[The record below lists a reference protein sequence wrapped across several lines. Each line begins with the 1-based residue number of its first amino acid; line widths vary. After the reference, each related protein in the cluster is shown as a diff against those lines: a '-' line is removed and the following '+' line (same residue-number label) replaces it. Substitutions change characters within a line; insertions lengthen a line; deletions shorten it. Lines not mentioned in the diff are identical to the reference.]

1 MINPWEKLFNAWV
14 ESYLKPNGEDEM
26 KPYEIKLSTRATFTV
41 LVDAYS
47 EDDAIDQAISMID
60 LKEIE
65 FDEWDVEDVSVEY
78 PDND

>member
-26 KPYEIKLSTRATFTV
+26 KPYEVKLTTQATFTV